1 MARISRAKGV
11 RNLASWESLRESVR
25 GALGIRLI
33 SSRRASFLAF
43 PKAAMLGKC
52 GRIAGTMQNPNDH
65 KLMLTMQVVDG
76 IVARKTNAE
85 PAREV
90 FSRRGC
96 KWKVKQPVAILL
108 DLVDETRRCGL

>member
-1 MARISRAKGV
+1 
-11 RNLASWESLRESVR
+11 
-25 GALGIRLI
+25 
-33 SSRRASFLAF
+33 
-43 PKAAMLGKC
+43 MLGKC

-76 IVARKTNAE
+76 IVARKTNAQ

-96 KWKVKQPVAILL
+96 KWKVKQPVAI
-108 DLVDETRRCGL
+108 VDFGFNVRLGEFENSKPYGK